1 MDMNNLGDRIKQV
14 RREKGLTQGQLSEL
28 VDGLEQSVLTKIE
41 NRSSKSSIYSAGIA
55 KALEV
60 NLTWLQTG
68 EGDKDN
74 SLLASMSVGGIGSA
88 SASARMALNADAV
101 SFALRVIKSI
111 SVEVQ
116 EHSGIDGMAS
126 IFIKAYNLSIANDNE
141 REPVKVESFLELIQ

>member
-1 MDMNNLGDRIKQV
+1 
-14 RREKGLTQGQLSEL
+14 
-28 VDGLEQSVLTKIE
+28 VLTKIE

-116 EHSGIDGMAS
+116 DHSGIDGMAS

>member
-74 SLLASMSVGGIGSA
+74 SLSASMSVVGSGSA

-141 REPVKVESFLELIQ
+141 REPVNVESFLELIQ